1 MEKLKSMKEK
11 LTHCV
16 ESQIYGDLKAVDT
29 KELGEAIDMLKDLEE
44 AIYYCTITKAM
55 EEGEKEKKEGKHHQ
69 EQMYYPY
76 YMMIDRDMDK
86 MNGRMYY
93 PSQYAMYYDGGN
105 GMSGSRNYPM
115 YYQDGNR
122 QSMGESR
129 HYPME
134 MRDYREGRS
143 PMSRRTYMESKEM
156 HKDGKVTMHELD
168 KYMQELSQDVVE
180 MIEKATPE
188 EKQLLQQKLTMLAS
202 KVK

>member
-1 MEKLKSMKEK
+1 MEKLKAMKEK

-16 ESQIYGDLKAVDT
+16 ESQIYGDLKTVDA

-44 AIYYCTITKAM
+44 AIYYRTITDAM
-55 EEGEKEKKEGKHHQ
+55 NGKEYGKEKHHQ
-69 EQMYYPY
+69 EQQMYYPY

-93 PSQYAMYYDGGN
+93 PKMYYDG
-105 GMSGSRNYPM
+105 
-115 YYQDGNR
+115 NR
-122 QSMGESR
+122 YTPGESR
-129 HYPME
+129 NYPME

>member
-1 MEKLKSMKEK
+1 
-11 LTHCV
+11 
-16 ESQIYGDLKAVDT
+16 
-29 KELGEAIDMLKDLEE
+29 
-44 AIYYCTITKAM
+44 
-55 EEGEKEKKEGKHHQ
+55 
-69 EQMYYPY
+69 
-76 YMMIDRDMDK
+76 MMIDRDMDK

-93 PSQYAMYYDGGN
+93 PSQYTMYYDGGN
-105 GMSGSRNYPM
+105 GMGGSRNYPM

>member
-1 MEKLKSMKEK
+1 MERLKGMKER
-11 LTHCV
+11 LIHCV
-16 ESQIYGDLKAVDT
+16 ESQVYGNLEDIDA
-29 KELGEAIDMLKDLEE
+29 KELGEAIDMIKDLEE

-55 EEGEKEKKEGKHHQ
+55 KEGNNGKEEKHHNQ

-76 YMMIDRDMDK
+76 YMTIDRDIDRPH
-86 MNGRMYY
+86 GRMYY
-93 PSQYAMYYDGGN
+93 PNNYQNNGN
-105 GMSGSRNYPM
+105 QMPNGT
-115 YYQDGNR
+115 
-122 QSMGESR
+122 R

-134 MRDYREGRS
+134 IRDYREGKS

-156 HKDGKVTMHELD
+156 HKDGRETMHELD